1 FFSSRRRHTR
11 SKRDWSSDVCS
22 SDLPGNRKQE
32 DMSGNPRNVDRRAA
46 CAGPVPE
53 RALRAVVAVLLG
65 GFAVSMIRVSPI
77 AAITVGVIAIG
88 IATVALTGRCP
99 LDTFPSR
106 RSDE

>member
-1 FFSSRRRHTR
+1 
-11 SKRDWSSDVCS
+11 
-22 SDLPGNRKQE
+22 
-32 DMSGNPRNVDRRAA
+32 MSGNPRNVDRRAA

-106 RSDE
+106 HDQSSAEPSRIADARELVDISVTEMKGRS